1 MDRRDDNMSKVYA
14 YCRVA
19 REENFNLDK
28 QYEEAENYCKNNS
41 LILEKI
47 WSDIGSG
54 LDQRRISLNNMLNA
68 LQSGDIVIVKDI
80 ARLSRDVGGY
90 EKIIA
95 TITDRGAKVEF
106 IEKYDRLNDL
116 GLWLNEWFE
125 KRFK

>member
-1 MDRRDDNMSKVYA
+1 MGKVYA

-47 WSDIGSG
+47 WSDVGSG
-54 LDQRRISLNNMLNA
+54 LDQRRISLNNMLNV
-68 LQSGDIVIVKDI
+68 LQSGDIVIVKDV

-95 TITDRGAKVEF
+95 TITDKGAKVEF
-106 IEKYDRLNDL
+106 IEQYSNLDDL
-116 GLWLNEWFE
+116 GLWISEWFE
-125 KRFK
+125 RRFK

>member
-1 MDRRDDNMSKVYA
+1 MDRRDDNMGKVYA

-19 REENFNLDK
+19 REENCNLDK

-54 LDQRRISLNNMLNA
+54 LDQGRISLNSMLNV
-68 LQSGDIVIVKDI
+68 LQNGDIVIVKDI

-90 EKIIA
+90 EKIIS
-95 TITDRGAKVEF
+95 TITDKGANVEF
-106 IEKYDRLNDL
+106 VEQYAHLDNL
-116 GLWLNEWFE
+116 GLWISEWFE

>member
-1 MDRRDDNMSKVYA
+1 MGKVYA

-28 QYEEAENYCKNNS
+28 QYEAAKNYCKNNN

-47 WSDIGSG
+47 WSDVGSG
-54 LDQRRISLNNMLNA
+54 LDQRRISLNSMLNV
-68 LQSGDIVIVKDI
+68 LQAGDIVIVKDI

-90 EKIIA
+90 EKIIT

>member
-1 MDRRDDNMSKVYA
+1 MGKVYA

-28 QYEEAENYCKNNS
+28 QYKEAENYCKNNS

-47 WSDIGSG
+47 WSDVGSG
-54 LDQRRISLNNMLNA
+54 LDQSRISLNSMLNV
-68 LQSGDIVIVKDI
+68 LQNGDVVVVKDI

-90 EKIIA
+90 KKIIT

-106 IEKYDRLNDL
+106 IEQYSHLDDL
-116 GLWLNEWFE
+116 GLWISEWFE

>member
-1 MDRRDDNMSKVYA
+1 MGKVYA

-28 QYEEAENYCKNNS
+28 QYEEAKNYCKNNN

-47 WSDIGSG
+47 WSDVGSG
-54 LDQRRISLNNMLNA
+54 LDQRRISLNNMLNS
-68 LQSGDIVIVKDI
+68 LQNGDIVIVKDI

-95 TITDRGAKVEF
+95 TITDKGAKVEF
-106 IEKYDRLNDL
+106 IEKYSHLDDL
-116 GLWLNEWFE
+116 DLWIHEWFE
-125 KRFK
+125 RRFK